1 MKKTL
6 LSVYCLLLSM
16 VLLTVFV
23 TVSCTQNDNTDA
35 SAEASVSSEDIEST
49 ETGNSADTST
59 DKATSEENVIYADK
73 TVYCA
78 TNSAMSDVET
88 LKPDGTDKWKQYK
101 DNSGD
106 LFYIRIDTKS
116 IEYLGYE
123 ALVNTNR
130 KLNDT
135 YTLADYKQDMQWI
148 IDKDLELFKGFGIDA
163 EIKWYCIELYD
174 SETDKPY
181 ATNNEIYD
189 SVYTSNTL
197 PSDVENKIIDNPADN
212 AVGAFGYI
220 YTAYAK
226 GEAIY
231 NYYQT
236 LSDAYRSIRPEF
248 YEYTA
253 KAYRQQ
259 NGTEMSDLI
268 TDYTFPFNALYASAY
283 NDIPLSEIAESI
295 QNKWN
300 QYAKDGLRPQHACGG
315 EITLL
320 SKDCTVEEMLLNDFF
335 RIIND

>member
-1 MKKTL
+1 MIKNMINNRITNIFL
-6 LSVYCLLLSM
+6 AMIL

-35 SAEASVSSEDIEST
+35 SAESSVRSEDIEST
-49 ETGNSADTST
+49 ETGDFVDAST

-88 LKPDGTDKWKQYK
+88 LKPDGTELWEKYK
-101 DNSGD
+101 DHSGD

-130 KLNDT
+130 KLNGT
-135 YTLADYKQDMQWI
+135 YTLTDYKQDMQWI
-148 IDKDLELFKGFGIDA
+148 IDRDLELFKSFGIDA

-174 SETDKPY
+174 SENGKPY
-181 ATNNEIYD
+181 ATDNEIYD

-197 PSDVENKIIDNPADN
+197 PSDVENKIIDDPADN
-212 AVGAFGYI
+212 AVGAFGYV

-231 NYYQT
+231 N
-236 LSDAYRSIRPEF
+236 
-248 YEYTA
+248 
-253 KAYRQQ
+253 
-259 NGTEMSDLI
+259 I
-268 TDYTFPFNALYASAY
+268 T
-283 NDIPLSEIAESI
+283 
-295 QNKWN
+295 K
-300 QYAKDGLRPQHACGG
+300 R
-315 EITLL
+315 
-320 SKDCTVEEMLLNDFF
+320 
-335 RIIND
+335 